1 MKFVLVEAEI
11 KQAIQEYVSK
21 LITVAPGA
29 TIDIDVKATRGAD
42 GVTAEIDV
50 ALAPVS
56 TVGTTNLAPVA
67 PAAPQPRTADQANV
81 APVEPKAP
89 APAPA
94 PAAPVAPQE
103 PQAEVI
109 GQAKAEPQEPQI
121 PDDEAAPF
129 EPQAGESTGKS
140 IFG

>member
-50 ALAPVS
+50 ALAGSHVPS
-56 TVGTTNLAPVA
+56 APVQA
-67 PAAPQPRTADQANV
+67 PVVKTTP
-81 APVEPKAP
+81 APVE
-89 APAPA
+89 
-94 PAAPVAPQE
+94 V
-103 PQAEVI
+103 
-109 GQAKAEPQEPQI
+109 KAEPTPAPTPVEPVPEQLATATA
-121 PDDEAAPF
+121 PTEEPELPNDDDVPLDETPA
-129 EPQAGESTGKS
+129 EPVAGKS

>member
-50 ALAPVS
+50 ALAGAHVPTPVA
-56 TVGTTNLAPVA
+56 TPVKATPAVQPAAVAPAVVEPAPVA
-67 PAAPQPRTADQANV
+67 PVAEPVPEQLATAT
-81 APVEPKAP
+81 AP
-89 APAPA
+89 A
-94 PAAPVAPQE
+94 QE
-103 PQAEVI
+103 PELPNDDDAPLEP
-109 GQAKAEPQEPQI
+109 GNDAPPAEPI
-121 PDDEAAPF
+121 A
-129 EPQAGESTGKS
+129 GKS

>member
-11 KQAIQEYVSK
+11 KQAIHEYVSK

-29 TIDIDVKATRGAD
+29 TIEIDMKATRGAD

-67 PAAPQPRTADQANV
+67 PAAPQPHTAGQVNV
-81 APVEPKAP
+81 APVEP
-89 APAPA
+89 PA
-94 PAAPVAPQE
+94 PAAPIAPQE

-109 GQAKAEPQEPQI
+109 GQDKAEPQEPQI